1 MLDDGELV
9 LNCRADAWSAFSDQ
23 EELVFAFRKIS
34 FVNED
39 VMPSGT
45 ERTALE
51 LREEHEI
58 GIAKARSVY

>member
-9 LNCRADAWSAFSDQ
+9 LNCRADACAFSDQ

-45 ERTALE
+45 ERAALE
-51 LREEHEI
+51 LRGEI
-58 GIAKARSVY
+58 EMARARSVS